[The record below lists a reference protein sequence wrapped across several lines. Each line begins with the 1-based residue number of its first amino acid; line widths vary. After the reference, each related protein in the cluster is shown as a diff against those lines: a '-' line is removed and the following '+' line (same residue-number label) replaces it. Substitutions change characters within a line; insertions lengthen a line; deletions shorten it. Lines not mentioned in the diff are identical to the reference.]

1 MSLTARPSNYAM
13 YDLDE
18 NEIMRSKLLSPELR
32 AVLQHRQTELAE
44 TIGEFAFELSPISG
58 QPINLIDLGQ
68 LRGARSVILQL
79 LQDDADTRQQI
90 QETATAANG
99 S

>member
-1 MSLTARPSNYAM
+1 MSLTPVHSNFAQYE
-13 YDLDE
+13 LDE
-18 NEIMRSKLLSPELR
+18 KEVLRAKLLSPELR

-68 LRGARSVILQL
+68 LRGARSIMLQL
-79 LQDDADTRQQI
+79 LQDDADARQQI
-90 QETATAANG
+90 QETG
-99 S
+99 SQ